1 MNAYKTEVVLSEEG
15 RLSLHDLPFHVG
27 ETVEVIVLETA
38 KNGQTHGNANGH
50 VPAKNALVEDDIL
63 YHLDELIANAPDVE
77 GVPTDLAENF
87 DAYRFGLKKVG
98 DA

>member
-38 KNGQTHGNANGH
+38 KNGHSSTATNGS
-50 VPAKNALVEDDIL
+50 ASNRFEDDSMYRIE
-63 YHLDELIANAPDVE
+63 ELIANLPNNDTA
-77 GVPTDLAENF
+77 PTDFAENH
-87 DAYRFGLKKVG
+87 DLYIHGRVLDGQ
-98 DA
+98 